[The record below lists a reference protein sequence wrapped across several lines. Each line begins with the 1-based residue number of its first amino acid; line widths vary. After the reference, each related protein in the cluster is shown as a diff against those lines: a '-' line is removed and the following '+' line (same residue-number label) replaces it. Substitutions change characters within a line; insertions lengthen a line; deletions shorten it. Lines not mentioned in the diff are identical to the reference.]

1 MYVWRGVMGDHD
13 EHAKRPPDGPEERR
27 QLPQEWAKI
36 VPLVIVVSIVIVT
49 IMALAYSI
57 GRSFWG

>member
-13 EHAKRPPDGPEERR
+13 ER
-27 QLPQEWAKI
+27 AKI